1 MSQSQINSTAA
12 TFTSFNNNLFAFGSN
27 AFGQLGIGSKN
38 DSNIPTR
45 CIFSNN
51 PKDIFDFPPKIIVG
65 GGNHSAVITH
75 NGELWMCGLN
85 NHYQCSPFITSD
97 DNNNISINT
106 EGKSDSID
114 IYHRVILPEELSSSS
129 KINWHHVT
137 CGWTFTIATTQKG
150 TAYIFGKG
158 NFGELGCGKNIKTT
172 NDQIFKISEI
182 TNFQKVVCGL
192 RHCIGLT
199 KEGICYGWGSNRY
212 GQLGLLAKNLEKD
225 DDDKSSIKKK
235 KKQNDNYCYFT
246 PTRIEIN
253 QINEEKIIDVV
264 CGQNHSAVLTQGGDL
279 YTFGLNKCG
288 QLGYASPLKIQNCE
302 IPRKVFNLPG
312 SVLKISCGWN
322 NTLVLCE
329 DNNNYNKLF
338 IWGRNDHGQLG
349 RKNEFDEIDDTLNE
363 EEGWISKPIPLYFL
377 PHTLSS
383 LPKDVEINDFVCGSE
398 HSLCIKKN
406 DEFCECF
413 TWGWNEHGNCGS
425 GNNIDQWIPIRI
437 IHENTIIKGIGAGC
451 GNSWIWTEQ

>member
-1 MSQSQINSTAA
+1 MSQLQINKTAA
-12 TFTSFNNNLFAFGSN
+12 TFTSFNNHLFAFGSN
-27 AFGQLGIGSKN
+27 TFGQLGIGSKS
-38 DSNIPTR
+38 DSNLPTR

-65 GGNHSAVITH
+65 GGNHSAIITH
-75 NGELWMCGLN
+75 NE
-85 NHYQCSPFITSD
+85 
-97 DNNNISINT
+97 
-106 EGKSDSID
+106 KSDSID
-114 IYHRVILPEELSSSS
+114 IYHRLILPEELSSSS

-150 TAYIFGKG
+150 TSYIFGKG
-158 NFGELGCGKNIKTT
+158 NFGELGCGKNVKTT

-212 GQLGLLAKNLEKD
+212 GQLGLLIKNLKEGE
-225 DDDKSSIKKK
+225 KK

-246 PTRIEIN
+246 PTRIEIK
-253 QINEEKIIDVV
+253 QINEEEKIIDVA

-322 NTLVLCE
+322 NTL
-329 DNNNYNKLF
+329 
-338 IWGRNDHGQLG
+338 LG
-349 RKNEFDEIDDTLNE
+349 KKNEFDEIDDTLNE
-363 EEGWISKPIPLYFL
+363 KEGWVSKPIPLYFL

-383 LPKDVEINDFVCGSE
+383 LSKDVEIKDFVCGSE

-406 DEFCECF
+406 GEFYECF
-413 TWGWNEHGNCGS
+413 AWGWNEHGNCGT
-425 GNNIDQWIPIRI
+425 GNNIDQWMPIRI
-437 IHENTIIKGIGAGC
+437 IPENTIIKGIGAGC
-451 GNSWIWTEQ
+451 GNSWIWTKK